1 MSELDLNSLRLF
13 YQVVNAG
20 SITRAADQLRTPK
33 STISR
38 KLALLEQAMGTIL
51 LRKGSR
57 KLVPTDIGAVLY
69 KHCER
74 MVAAVENAG
83 LDAMEMQSEL
93 RGTLR
98 VSIPVDFGIAWI
110 GRALAEFSQRYE
122 EIDLEVEVNSR
133 AIDPREDPYDLAI
146 QLGPLRESGLT
157 YRRLATI
164 TRGVYGSPEYLARRG
179 FPRTVDDF
187 PKHRCITT
195 DQQRQDGVWV
205 FRNHEKQRFVEVEG
219 NIVVNSIGI
228 ARELALGGAGLSILP
243 NIMCTNDVKGDRLV
257 RVLTDWESPSMT
269 ASALIL
275 NRKGIPRKTRVFLD
289 FMCEKLADN

>member
-20 SITRAADQLRTPK
+20 SITRAAEQLRTPK

-38 KLALLEQAMGTIL
+38 RLTLLEHSMGATL

-98 VSIPVDFGIAWI
+98 ISIPVDFGISWI
-110 GRALAEFSQRYE
+110 GRALAEFARRYE

-146 QLGPLRESGLT
+146 QLGQLRESGVT

-179 FPRTVDDF
+179 LPRTVDDF
-187 PKHRCITT
+187 HNHRCITT
-195 DQQRQDGVWV
+195 DQQRQDGVWA
-205 FRNHEKQRFVEVEG
+205 FRNHEKQRFVEVESK
-219 NIVVNSIGI
+219 IVVNNIGI
-228 ARELALGGAGLSILP
+228 ARELALGGAGLSMLP
-243 NIMCTNDVKGDRLV
+243 NIMCTNDVNGNRLV

-275 NRKGIPRKTRVFLD
+275 NRKGITRKTRVFLD
-289 FMCEKLADN
+289 FISEKLSDN

>member
-20 SITRAADQLRTPK
+20 SITRAAEQLRTPK

-38 KLALLEQAMGTIL
+38 KLALLEQSVGTTL

-57 KLVPTDIGAVLY
+57 KLVATDIGAVLY

-110 GRALAEFSQRYE
+110 GRALAEFALKYE

-133 AIDPREDPYDLAI
+133 TIDPREDPYDLAI
-146 QLGPLRESGLT
+146 QLGPLRESGLA

-164 TRGVYGSPEYLARRG
+164 TRGVYGSPEYLEKRG
-179 FPRTVDDF
+179 VPRTVDDF
-187 PKHRCITT
+187 QHHRCITT
-195 DQQRQDGVWV
+195 DQQRQDGVWA
-205 FRNHEKQRFVEVEG
+205 FRNHEKQRFIEIEG
-219 NIVVNSIGI
+219 KIIVNNIGI
-228 ARELALGGAGLSILP
+228 ARELALGGAGLSMLP
-243 NIMCTNDVKGDRLV
+243 NIMCANDVVGKRLV

-275 NRKGIPRKTRVFLD
+275 SRKGIPRKTRAFLD
-289 FMCEKLADN
+289 FMSEKLADH